1 MQPSLTPFFIPTL
14 AAANFAVGVGSF
26 ITIGILTPMSADLNM
41 TAAEAGFVMT
51 IYAIA
56 YAIGSPLMVAA
67 TGTLARRSVL
77 GGGLLLMALASVISA
92 LAETPEVLFI
102 SRAIAAL
109 GGGVITPVVAGVA
122 AANSPP
128 EKRGS
133 AMAMTFFGLSFAQ
146 VLGMPACAWVGYTF
160 GWEVA
165 FWVSTGLALAAAAL
179 VFLIIPAKTAFQAN
193 SLRTLVAA
201 LGDMKSVF
209 AVLLT
214 STMMGSMYIVFTYI
228 APILENGMGFGRD
241 GVSLFL
247 MIFGIGGIVGSLIG
261 GKMVD
266 RFGPIRCVAVIIA
279 TQVLFQPVFSLL
291 PMPVW
296 LFFSIGIFGAAFG
309 WAFMV
314 PQQMRLITMA
324 PERQGV
330 TLALNAAAI
339 YLGASIGSAIGAV
352 VVETWGMQYLGFAA
366 GLGAL
371 LALGHF
377 LLSERWLKA

>member
-1 MQPSLTPFFIPTL
+1 MQPSTTPFFLPTL

-67 TGTLARRSVL
+67 TGALARRSVL

-133 AMAMTFFGLSFAQ
+133 AMALTFFGLSFAQ

-165 FWVSTGLALAAAAL
+165 FWVSTGLALVAAAL

-193 SLRTLVAA
+193 SLWTLLAA
-201 LGDMKSVF
+201 LGDLKSVF

-241 GVSLFL
+241 GVSPVSDDFRRRRHYRQPDRRQDGRPVRPYPLRRSDHRHAGPVSAG
-247 MIFGIGGIVGSLIG
+247 IFVTAHAG
-261 GKMVD
+261 
-266 RFGPIRCVAVIIA
+266 VAV
-279 TQVLFQPVFSLL
+279 LFSGHPGRG
-291 PMPVW
+291 VW
-296 LFFSIGIFGAAFG
+296 LGLYGAA
-309 WAFMV
+309 A
-314 PQQMRLITMA
+314 
-324 PERQGV
+324 
-330 TLALNAAAI
+330 NAADHDGR
-339 YLGASIGSAIGAV
+339 LKDRASH
-352 VVETWGMQYLGFAA
+352 W
-366 GLGAL
+366 
-371 LALGHF
+371 
-377 LLSERWLKA
+377 R

>member
-1 MQPSLTPFFIPTL
+1 MQHSPSPLLIPTL

-26 ITIGILTPMSADLNM
+26 ITIGVLTPMSADLNM

-51 IYAIA
+51 VYAIA

-67 TGTLARRSVL
+67 TGSWARRSVL
-77 GGGLLLMALASVISA
+77 CGGLLLMGLSSVISA
-92 LAETPEVLFI
+92 LAETPDILFI

-146 VLGMPACAWVGYTF
+146 VLGMPACAWIGYTY
-160 GWEVA
+160 GWQVS
-165 FWVSTGLALAAAAL
+165 FWVATGLALAAALL
-179 VFLIIPAKTAFQAN
+179 VFTVIPAKTAFQVN
-193 SLRTLVAA
+193 SLNTLVAA
-201 LGDMKSVF
+201 LGDLKSVF
-209 AVLLT
+209 AILLT

-228 APILENGMGFGRD
+228 APIIERGMGFGRD

-247 MIFGIGGIVGSLIG
+247 MIFGIGGIIGSLIG

-266 RFGPIRCVAVIIA
+266 RFGPVRCVAVIIA
-279 TQVLFQPVFSLL
+279 TQIAFQPMFSLL
-291 PMPVW
+291 PMPVFA
-296 LFFSIGIFGAAFG
+296 FFSIGIVGAAFG

-314 PQQMRLITMA
+314 PQQLRLITMA
-324 PERQGV
+324 PERQAV

-366 GLGAL
+366 GFGAF
-371 LALGHF
+371 LALCHF

>member
-1 MQPSLTPFFIPTL
+1 MQPSAPPFFIPTL

-67 TGTLARRSVL
+67 TGAWARRAVL
-77 GGGLLLMALASVISA
+77 GGGLLLMALSSVISA
-92 LAETPEVLFI
+92 LAETPDVLFI

-109 GGGVITPVVAGVA
+109 GGGVVTPVVAGVA

-146 VLGMPACAWVGYTF
+146 VLGMPACAWIGYTF

-165 FWVSTGLALAAAAL
+165 FWVATGLALTAAAL
-179 VFLIIPAKTAFQAN
+179 VFLVIPRETAFQAN
-193 SLRTLVAA
+193 SLRTLVTA
-201 LGDMKSVF
+201 LGDLRSVF

-247 MIFGIGGIVGSLIG
+247 MIFGIGGIIGSLIG

-266 RFGPIRCVAVIIA
+266 RFGPARCVAVIIV
-279 TQVLFQPVFSLL
+279 TQIAFQPVFSLIPL
-291 PMPVW
+291 PVW
-296 LFFSIGIFGAAFG
+296 LFFSIGIVGAAFG

-314 PQQMRLITMA
+314 PQQMRLIAMA
-324 PERQGV
+324 PERQPV

-352 VVETWGMQYLGFAA
+352 VVETWGLEYLGFAA
-366 GLGAL
+366 GFGAF

>member
-1 MQPSLTPFFIPTL
+1 MQPSAPPFFIPTL

-26 ITIGILTPMSADLNM
+26 ITIGILTPMAADLGM

-51 IYAIA
+51 VYAIA

-67 TGTLARRSVL
+67 TGAWARRAVL
-77 GGGLLLMALASVISA
+77 GGGLMLLALSSVISA
-92 LAETPEVLFI
+92 LAETPDILFL
-102 SRAIAAL
+102 SRAIAAF
-109 GGGVITPVVAGVA
+109 GGGVVTPVVAGVA

-128 EKRGS
+128 DKRGS
-133 AMAMTFFGLSFAQ
+133 AMAMTFFGLTIAQ
-146 VLGMPACAWVGYTF
+146 VIGMPACAWVGYTF
-160 GWEVA
+160 GWEAA
-165 FWVSTGLALAAAAL
+165 FWLSAVLALIAAL
-179 VFLIIPAKTAFQAN
+179 LVMLFVPKDTIFQAN

-209 AVLLT
+209 AILLT
-214 STMMGSMYIVFTYI
+214 STMMGAMYIVFTYI

-241 GVSLFL
+241 GVSLFM
-247 MIFGIGGIVGSLIG
+247 MIFGFGGIVGSLIG
-261 GKMVD
+261 GKAVD
-266 RFGPIRCVAVIIA
+266 RFGPIRCVTVIIA
-279 TQVLFQPVFSLL
+279 TQIAFQPMFSLL
-291 PMPVW
+291 PMPTA
-296 LFFSIGIFGAAFG
+296 LFFSVGALGAAFG

-314 PQQMRLITMA
+314 PQQLRLIAMA

-352 VVETWGMQYLGFAA
+352 VVETWGLEYLGFAA
-366 GLGAL
+366 GVGAL

>member
-1 MQPSLTPFFIPTL
+1 MQPNSSPFLIPTL

-26 ITIGILTPMSADLNM
+26 ITIGVISPMSADLNM
-41 TAAEAGFVMT
+41 TTAEAGFVMT

-67 TGTLARRSVL
+67 TGSWARRSVL
-77 GGGLLLMALASVISA
+77 GGGLLLMALSSVISA
-92 LAETPEVLFI
+92 LAETPDILFI

-146 VLGMPACAWVGYTF
+146 VLGMPACAWIGYTY
-160 GWEVA
+160 GWEMS
-165 FWVSTGLALAAAAL
+165 FWAATGLALAAAVL
-179 VFLIIPAKTAFQAN
+179 VFAVIPIKTAFQVN
-193 SLRTLVAA
+193 SLSTLVTA
-201 LGDMKSVF
+201 LGDLKSVF
-209 AVLLT
+209 AILLT
-214 STMMGSMYIVFTYI
+214 STMMGGMYIVFTYI
-228 APILENGMGFGRD
+228 APIIEQGMGFGRD

-247 MIFGIGGIVGSLIG
+247 MVFGIGGIVGSLVG

-266 RFGPIRCVAVIIA
+266 RFGPARCIVVIIA

-296 LFFSIGIFGAAFG
+296 LFFTVGIIGAAFG

-314 PQQMRLITMA
+314 PQQMRLIAMA
-324 PERQGV
+324 PGRQPV

-366 GLGAL
+366 GFGAL
-371 LALGHF
+371 IALGHF

>member
-1 MQPSLTPFFIPTL
+1 MPQSPPPYFIPTL

-67 TGTLARRSVL
+67 TGGWARRSVL
-77 GGGLLLMALASVISA
+77 GGGLMLMALASVISA
-92 LAETPEVLFI
+92 LAETPDILFA

-109 GGGVITPVVAGVA
+109 GGGVVTPVVASVA
-122 AANSPP
+122 AANSAP

-133 AMAMTFFGLSFAQ
+133 AMAMSFFGLSLAQ

-165 FWVSTGLALAAAAL
+165 FWVSTALALLAAIL
-179 VFLIIPAKTAFQAN
+179 VFAVIPTRTAFQAN
-193 SLRTLVAA
+193 SLRTLAAA
-201 LGDMKSVF
+201 LGDLKSVF

-228 APILENGMGFGRD
+228 APILENGMGFQRD

-247 MIFGIGGIVGSLIG
+247 MIFGLGGIIGSLVG
-261 GKMVD
+261 GRMVD
-266 RFGPIRCVAVIIA
+266 RFGPARCVAVIIF
-279 TQVLFQPVFSLL
+279 TQILFQPVFSLL
-291 PMPVW
+291 PMPVA
-296 LFFSIGIFGAAFG
+296 LFFSLGILGAAFG

-314 PQQMRLITMA
+314 PQQMRLINMA

-352 VVETWGMQYLGFAA
+352 VVETWGLEYLGFAA
-366 GLGAL
+366 GVGAF

>member
-67 TGTLARRSVL
+67 TGALARRSVL

-92 LAETPEVLFI
+92 LAETPEVLFV

-133 AMAMTFFGLSFAQ
+133 AMALTFFGLSFAQ
-146 VLGMPACAWVGYTF
+146 VLGMPACAWIGYTF

-193 SLRTLVAA
+193 SLWTLLAA
-201 LGDMKSVF
+201 LGDLKSVF

-247 MIFGIGGIVGSLIG
+247 MIFGIGGIIGSLIG

-296 LFFSIGIFGAAFG
+296 LFFSIGVVGAAFG

-366 GLGAL
+366 GFGAL

>member
-1 MQPSLTPFFIPTL
+1 
-14 AAANFAVGVGSF
+14 
-26 ITIGILTPMSADLNM
+26 
-41 TAAEAGFVMT
+41 
-51 IYAIA
+51 
-56 YAIGSPLMVAA
+56 
-67 TGTLARRSVL
+67 
-77 GGGLLLMALASVISA
+77 MALSSVISA
-92 LAETPEVLFI
+92 LAETPDVMFI

-109 GGGVITPVVAGVA
+109 GGGVVTPVVAGVA

-146 VLGMPACAWVGYTF
+146 VLGMPACAWIGYTF
-160 GWEVA
+160 GWQVA
-165 FWVSTGLALAAAAL
+165 FWVSTGFTLAAAAL
-179 VFLIIPAKTAFQAN
+179 VFLVIPKKTAFQAN
-193 SLRTLVAA
+193 SLRTLVKA
-201 LGDMKSVF
+201 LGDFKSVF

-228 APILENGMGFGRD
+228 APILEQGMGFGRD

-247 MIFGIGGIVGSLIG
+247 MTFGIGGIIGSLIG
-261 GKMVD
+261 GKAVD
-266 RFGPIRCVAVIIA
+266 RFGPAKCVVVIIGVQIA
-279 TQVLFQPVFSLL
+279 FQPVFSLL
-291 PMPVW
+291 PMPAA
-296 LFFSIGIFGAAFG
+296 LFLSIGVIGGGFG

-314 PQQMRLITMA
+314 PQQLRLITMA

-352 VVETWGMQYLGFAA
+352 VVETWGLEYLGFAA
-366 GLGAL
+366 GIGAT
-371 LALGHF
+371 LALCHF

>member
-1 MQPSLTPFFIPTL
+1 MHHSAPPFFIPTL

-67 TGTLARRSVL
+67 TGALARRVVL

-92 LAETPEVLFI
+92 LAETPDILFI

-133 AMAMTFFGLSFAQ
+133 AMAMTFFGLSLAQ

-179 VFLIIPAKTAFQAN
+179 VFLVIPAETAFQAN

-201 LGDMKSVF
+201 LGDLRSVF

-247 MIFGIGGIVGSLIG
+247 MVFGIGGIIGSLVG

-266 RFGPIRCVAVIIA
+266 RFGPIRCVAVIIV
-279 TQVLFQPVFSLL
+279 TQILFQPVFSFL

-296 LFFSIGIFGAAFG
+296 LFFSIGILGAAFG

-324 PERQGV
+324 PERQAV

-366 GLGAL
+366 GFGAL

>member
-1 MQPSLTPFFIPTL
+1 MHHANSSLFIPTL

-26 ITIGILTPMSADLNM
+26 ITIGILSPMAADLGM

-51 IYAIA
+51 IYAIS
-56 YAIGSPLMVAA
+56 YAIGSPLMVAV
-67 TGTLARRSVL
+67 TGAWTRRIVL

-92 LAETPEVLFI
+92 LSETADMLFL
-102 SRAIAAL
+102 SRALAAL
-109 GGGVITPVVAGVA
+109 GGGVVTPVVAGVA

-133 AMAMTFFGLSFAQ
+133 AMAKAFFGLSFAQ

-165 FWVSTGLALAAAAL
+165 FWVSACLAIIAAIL
-179 VFLIIPAKTAFQAN
+179 VLLIIPAETAFQAN
-193 SLRTLVAA
+193 SLRTLVTA

-209 AVLLT
+209 AILLT
-214 STMMGSMYIVFTYI
+214 STMMGSMYVVFTYI
-228 APILENGMGFGRD
+228 APILETGMGFAGE

-247 MIFGIGGIVGSLIG
+247 MVFGIGGIVGSLLG
-261 GKMVD
+261 GKAVD
-266 RFGPIRCVAVIIA
+266 RFGPIKCVGVIIA
-279 TQVLFQPVFSLL
+279 TQILFQPVFSLL
-291 PMPVW
+291 PMPVAV
-296 LFFSIGIFGAAFG
+296 FFTVGIIGAAFG
-309 WAFMV
+309 WAFMI
-314 PQQMRLITMA
+314 PQQLRLIAMA

-352 VVETWGMQYLGFAA
+352 VVEAWGLGYLGFAA
-366 GLGAL
+366 GFGAF
-371 LALGHF
+371 LALCHF

>member
-1 MQPSLTPFFIPTL
+1 MHHANSALFIPTL

-26 ITIGILTPMSADLNM
+26 ITIGILSPMAADLGM

-51 IYAIA
+51 IYAIS
-56 YAIGSPLMVAA
+56 YAIGSPLMVAL
-67 TGTLARRSVL
+67 TGGWTRRIVL
-77 GGGLLLMALASVISA
+77 GGGLLVMALASVISA
-92 LAETPEVLFI
+92 LSGTPDMLFL
-102 SRAIAAL
+102 SRALAAL
-109 GGGVITPVVAGVA
+109 GGGVVTPVVAGVA

-133 AMAMTFFGLSFAQ
+133 AMAMAFFGLSFAQ

-165 FWVSTGLALAAAAL
+165 FWVAAGLAIIAAIL
-179 VFLIIPAKTAFQAN
+179 VLLIIPAETAFQAN
-193 SLRTLVAA
+193 SLRTLVTA

-209 AVLLT
+209 AILLT
-214 STMMGSMYIVFTYI
+214 STMMGSMYVVFTYI
-228 APILENGMGFGRD
+228 APILETGMGFAGE

-247 MIFGIGGIVGSLIG
+247 MVFGVGGIVGSLLG
-261 GKMVD
+261 GKAVD
-266 RFGPIRCVAVIIA
+266 RFGPIKCVSVIIV
-279 TQVLFQPVFSLL
+279 TQILFQPVFSLL
-291 PMPVW
+291 PMPVA
-296 LFFSIGIFGAAFG
+296 LFFTVGIIGAAFG
-309 WAFMV
+309 WAFMI
-314 PQQMRLITMA
+314 PQQLRLIAMA

-352 VVETWGMQYLGFAA
+352 VVETWGLGYLGFAA
-366 GLGAL
+366 GFGAF
-371 LALGHF
+371 LALCHF